1 MEKPRITADE
11 LAQKLVGAKKI
22 MKKVDN
28 GDFEKGAVNENV
40 LRSNPE
46 ELMVENAPTV
56 KTTTKPVGT
65 VDPRRVNNSKL
76 PENIKKAMIENPI
89 PQIGLNDGLDM
100 SMDKAKQLMVEDG
113 QYVPSTESQILEAP
127 TSAPTAAPSKPTTMK
142 ISASDLTRTLTP
154 IIENIIRKTMDD
166 ILDKKLTQILT
177 ASETQTI
184 NEGLAIKV
192 GDTIFTGKL
201 TKAKN
206 IK

>member
-11 LAQKLVGAKKI
+11 LAEKLVGAKKI

-28 GDFEKGAVNENV
+28 GDFEKGAVNENI
-40 LRSNPE
+40 LRSDPE
-46 ELMVENAPTV
+46 ALMAENAPEV
-56 KTTTKPVGT
+56 KTATKPVGT
-65 VDPRRVNNSKL
+65 VDPRRVNSSRL

-100 SMDKAKQLMVEDG
+100 SMDKAKQLMAEDG

-127 TSAPTAAPSKPTTMK
+127 TSAPTAAQPKPTTMK
-142 ISASDLTRTLTP
+142 ISSSDLTRTLTP
-154 IIENIIRKTMDD
+154 IIENIIRKTIDD

-177 ASETQTI
+177 AAETQTI

-206 IK
+206 VK